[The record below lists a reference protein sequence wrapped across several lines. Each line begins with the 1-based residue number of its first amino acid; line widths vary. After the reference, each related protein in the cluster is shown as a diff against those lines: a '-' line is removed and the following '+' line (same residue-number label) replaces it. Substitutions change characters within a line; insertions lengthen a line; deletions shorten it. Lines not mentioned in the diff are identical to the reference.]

1 MTIKADLGRRIKAE
15 RNQKKIS
22 QSSFCG
28 DEEKLTIRQLQRIE
42 HGQSLPTLEKLE
54 FIADR
59 LDIKMSDL
67 LEGRDIQLP
76 DDYWE
81 MKARIVK
88 FPTYGD
94 EEKIQ
99 QKQNLID
106 EIYDKYFDSLPEDE
120 LLFLDLSENILGGIH
135 DKNIPDIEEIYDDAF
150 DQVLKK
156 ERFDFNDYLYLGYFL
171 QQCRKDSDYDYKTFK
186 KIEQKLLKQELL
198 ADDLYNIEL
207 LVTVMDSAT
216 VYAFHD
222 DYGNIMPLLE
232 KLNRI
237 IDKAQL
243 LTYKVGLLELEA
255 KYYIKVVEDK
265 EKAKELYQRALM
277 LGDILD
283 DPTIIA
289 DVKMEMKNDGIDE

>member
-1 MTIKADLGRRIKAE
+1 M
-15 RNQKKIS
+15 
-22 QSSFCG
+22 
-28 DEEKLTIRQLQRIE
+28 
-42 HGQSLPTLEKLE
+42 
-54 FIADR
+54 
-59 LDIKMSDL
+59 
-67 LEGRDIQLP
+67 
-76 DDYWE
+76 
-81 MKARIVK
+81 
-88 FPTYGD
+88 
-94 EEKIQ
+94 
-99 QKQNLID
+99 
-106 EIYDKYFDSLPEDE
+106 
-120 LLFLDLSENILGGIH
+120 
-135 DKNIPDIEEIYDDAF
+135 
-150 DQVLKK
+150 
-156 ERFDFNDYLYLGYFL
+156 
-171 QQCRKDSDYDYKTFK
+171 
-186 KIEQKLLKQELL
+186 

-207 LVTVMDSAT
+207 LVTVMDAAT

-243 LTYKVGLLELEA
+243 PTYKVGLLELEA

>member
-28 DEEKLTIRQLQRIE
+28 DEEKLTIRQLRRIE

-94 EEKIQ
+94 EERIQ

-207 LVTVMDSAT
+207 LATVMDAAT

-243 LTYKVGLLELEA
+243 PTYKVGLLELEA

>member
-22 QSSFCG
+22 QNSFCG

-207 LVTVMDSAT
+207 LVTVMDAAT

>member
-42 HGQSLPTLEKLE
+42 RGQSLPTLEKLE

-94 EEKIQ
+94 EERIQ

-207 LVTVMDSAT
+207 LATVMDAAT

-243 LTYKVGLLELEA
+243 PTYKVGLLELEA

>member
-15 RNQKKIS
+15 RNRKKIS

-94 EEKIQ
+94 EERIQ

-135 DKNIPDIEEIYDDAF
+135 DKDIPDIEEIYDDAF

-207 LVTVMDSAT
+207 LVTVMDAAT

-243 LTYKVGLLELEA
+243 PTYKVGLLELEA

>member
-88 FPTYGD
+88 FPTYA
-94 EEKIQ
+94 EKERIQ
-99 QKQNLID
+99 RKLDLIN
-106 EIYDKYFDSLPEDE
+106 EVLVKYFDRLPEDE
-120 LLFLDLSENILGGIH
+120 LLFLDLSENILDRMH
-135 DKNIPDIEEIYDDAF
+135 DKRIPNIEEIYDDAF
-150 DQVLKK
+150 EQVLKK
-156 ERFDFNDYLYLGYFL
+156 KTFTFNDYLYLGYFL
-171 QQCRKDSDYDYKTFK
+171 QKCRNEASYDRKIFK
-186 KIEQKLLKQELL
+186 QIEQKLLQQELSS
-198 ADDLYNIEL
+198 DEFYNIEF
-207 LVTVMDSAT
+207 LVAVMDAAA

-222 DYGNIMPLLE
+222 DYKDIMPLL
-232 KLNRI
+232 KKIHWI
-237 IDKAQL
+237 IEQAQL
-243 LTYKVGLLELEA
+243 HTYKAGVLELEA
-255 KYYIKVVEDK
+255 KYYVKIAKDK
-265 EKAKELYQRALM
+265 DRAKKLYQQALK
-277 LGDILD
+277 LGEILE
-283 DPTIIA
+283 DPAIIA
-289 DVKMEMKNDGIDE
+289 DIKMEMKNDGIE

>member
-15 RNQKKIS
+15 RNRKKIS

-94 EEKIQ
+94 EERIQ

-120 LLFLDLSENILGGIH
+120 LLFLDLSENILEGIH
-135 DKNIPDIEEIYDDAF
+135 DKDIPDIEEIYDDAF

-207 LVTVMDSAT
+207 LVTVMDAAT

-243 LTYKVGLLELEA
+243 PTYKVGLLELEA

>member
-15 RNQKKIS
+15 RNRKKIS

-88 FPTYGD
+88 FPTYA
-94 EEKIQ
+94 EKERIQ
-99 QKQNLID
+99 RKLDLIN
-106 EIYDKYFDSLPEDE
+106 EVLVKYFDRLPEDE
-120 LLFLDLSENILGGIH
+120 LLFLDLSENILDRMH
-135 DKNIPDIEEIYDDAF
+135 DKRIPNIEEIYDDAF
-150 DQVLKK
+150 EQVLKK
-156 ERFDFNDYLYLGYFL
+156 KTFTFNDYLYLGYFL
-171 QQCRKDSDYDYKTFK
+171 QKCRNEASYDRKIFK
-186 KIEQKLLKQELL
+186 QIEQKLLQQELSS
-198 ADDLYNIEL
+198 DEFYNIEF
-207 LVTVMDSAT
+207 LVAVMDAAA

-222 DYGNIMPLLE
+222 DYKDIMPLL
-232 KLNRI
+232 KKIHWI
-237 IDKAQL
+237 IEQAQL
-243 LTYKVGLLELEA
+243 HTYKAGVLELEA
-255 KYYIKVVEDK
+255 KYYVKIAKDK
-265 EKAKELYQRALM
+265 DRAKKLYQQALK
-277 LGDILD
+277 LGEILE
-283 DPTIIA
+283 DPAIIA
-289 DVKMEMKNDGIDE
+289 DIKMEMKNDGIE

>member
-15 RNQKKIS
+15 RNRKKIS

-88 FPTYGD
+88 FPTYA
-94 EEKIQ
+94 EKERIQ
-99 QKQNLID
+99 RKLDLIN
-106 EIYDKYFDSLPEDE
+106 EVLVKYFDRLPEDE
-120 LLFLDLSENILGGIH
+120 LLFLDLSENILDRMH
-135 DKNIPDIEEIYDDAF
+135 DKRIPNIEEIYDDAF
-150 DQVLKK
+150 EQVLKK
-156 ERFDFNDYLYLGYFL
+156 KTFTFNDYLYLGYFL
-171 QQCRKDSDYDYKTFK
+171 QKCRNEASYDRKIFK
-186 KIEQKLLKQELL
+186 QIEQKLLQQELSS
-198 ADDLYNIEL
+198 DEFYNIEF
-207 LVTVMDSAT
+207 LVAVMDVAA

-222 DYGNIMPLLE
+222 DYKDIMPLL
-232 KLNRI
+232 KKIHWI
-237 IDKAQL
+237 IEQAQL
-243 LTYKVGLLELEA
+243 HTYKAGVLELEA
-255 KYYIKVVEDK
+255 KYYVKIAKDK
-265 EKAKELYQRALM
+265 DRAKKLYQQALK
-277 LGDILD
+277 LGEILE
-283 DPTIIA
+283 DPAIIA
-289 DVKMEMKNDGIDE
+289 DIKMEMKNDGIE

>member
-94 EEKIQ
+94 EERIQ
-99 QKQNLID
+99 QKQNLIE

-135 DKNIPDIEEIYDDAF
+135 DKDIPDIEEIYDDAL

-207 LVTVMDSAT
+207 LVTVMDAAT

-243 LTYKVGLLELEA
+243 PTYKVGLLELEA

>member
-15 RNQKKIS
+15 RNRKKIS

-94 EEKIQ
+94 EERIQ

-135 DKNIPDIEEIYDDAF
+135 DKDIPDIEEIYDDAF

-207 LVTVMDSAT
+207 LVTVMDAAT

-243 LTYKVGLLELEA
+243 PTYKVGLLELEA

-265 EKAKELYQRALM
+265 EKVKELYQRALM

>member
-94 EEKIQ
+94 EERIQ

-120 LLFLDLSENILGGIH
+120 LLFLDPSENILGGIH

-207 LVTVMDSAT
+207 LATVMDAAT

-243 LTYKVGLLELEA
+243 PTYKVGLLELEA

>member
-81 MKARIVK
+81 MKAWIVK

-94 EEKIQ
+94 EERIQ

-207 LVTVMDSAT
+207 LATVMDAAT

-243 LTYKVGLLELEA
+243 PTYKVGLLELEA

>member
-81 MKARIVK
+81 MKAQIVK

-94 EEKIQ
+94 EERIQ

-207 LVTVMDSAT
+207 LATVMDAAT

-243 LTYKVGLLELEA
+243 PTYKVGLLELEA